1 MRVAKLMSTRTLVPF
16 SYYSLAQCTPRSLEA
31 AAENLGEVLHGDR
44 IFNAPFELRLR
55 RPRALALCRLLL
67 DPQERELWVARIR
80 EGYRAHLLLDNLP
93 VGTRRPRDGAAP
105 LLERGYLLGAAA
117 PDGAIVHNHLH
128 FTVRYH
134 LPSPS
139 VTTGEA
145 WRGSGRRARIVG
157 FEVEPSSRGYTHAAR
172 WPDDS
177 EGEAGSAVDVLNLS
191 PAEVGLSHDGT
202 SPMVLRRRGGKPVE
216 LIFTY
221 NVTYALSEVPYSS
234 RWDNYLM
241 LEEGSQVHW
250 LSLCGSLALS
260 LLLAS
265 LVAAIMLATVR
276 RDLQKYN
283 AIDADDDLV
292 EVGWKY
298 THADVLRPPAGPL
311 SLSCA
316 LGAAVQLICSGA
328 VTLAL
333 ALLGVISPTARG
345 RLLTAALLLLCLS
358 AVPAGYVAARLYRQI
373 DGSHPYALIGALSFA
388 LPGSVFAAF
397 TALDLV
403 LWARGASSAVPLTT
417 LLALLLLWL
426 GLHVP
431 LLATGASLGFRQP
444 RAEDPCFTNLIPRQ
458 IPTQPLWAHPLVA
471 ALSGGL
477 LPFGSAAIEL
487 SSLYSSAWNGRI
499 YSLFGFLFLTATTT
513 ALICAEVGVVLCY
526 FQLCREDY
534 RWWWRSF
541 AHTGSCGLYF
551 FLHAAAYA
559 HSELHLSGPTAIAIY
574 YGYTAAASAALSLV
588 TGGVSFVACFWF
600 VRSIFAAVKV
610 D

>member
-1 MRVAKLMSTRTLVPF
+1 
-16 SYYSLAQCTPRSLEA
+16 
-31 AAENLGEVLHGDR
+31 
-44 IFNAPFELRLR
+44 
-55 RPRALALCRLLL
+55 
-67 DPQERELWVARIR
+67 
-80 EGYRAHLLLDNLP
+80 
-93 VGTRRPRDGAAP
+93 
-105 LLERGYLLGAAA
+105 
-117 PDGAIVHNHLH
+117 
-128 FTVRYH
+128 
-134 LPSPS
+134 
-139 VTTGEA
+139 
-145 WRGSGRRARIVG
+145 
-157 FEVEPSSRGYTHAAR
+157 
-172 WPDDS
+172 
-177 EGEAGSAVDVLNLS
+177 
-191 PAEVGLSHDGT
+191 
-202 SPMVLRRRGGKPVE
+202 
-216 LIFTY
+216 
-221 NVTYALSEVPYSS
+221 
-234 RWDNYLM
+234 
-241 LEEGSQVHW
+241 VHW